1 MVLYVLRYSYPYTTN
16 PKITLKR
23 ETTVLIESSVDC
35 RRFFNSGHAS
45 IFASGVVSSR
55 GRGQASQDRHEHETS
70 RDNAHLPGLPLVH
83 L

>member
-1 MVLYVLRYSYPYTTN
+1 MALNVLRYSYAYTMN
-16 PKITLKR
+16 PKLPVKR

-55 GRGQASQDRHEHETS
+55 GRGQASQDRHEHEAS
-70 RDNAHLPGLPLVH
+70 RDNAHLPGLPLVY